1 MDTTQPDVSLAQI
14 LDELKDHGILLTTD
28 PKLPSVCA
36 MVAGGPV
43 RGSWWAHPR
52 SHAMFRVL
60 TELAAH
66 PDVLVAKLVSGKDTF
81 IHRALWPA
89 VLAIGTSQEKWQMQG
104 LDAKSRALLKEV
116 EKKGEIEASGKSAL
130 RLEQALLVHGEQ
142 EHTDAG
148 SHAKILMSWERW
160 AKRAR
165 MKKGDLREAKASLEK
180 NVEYLN
186 RRYGGRGRLPWR
198 EPTPCTC
205 T

>member
-1 MDTTQPDVSLAQI
+1 MDTAQPDVSLGDV
-14 LDELKDHGILLTTD
+14 LDELKAHGILLTTD

-36 MVAGGPV
+36 MVAGEPV

-89 VLAIGTSQEKWQMQG
+89 VLAVGTAQEKWQVDG
-104 LDAKSRALLKEV
+104 LDEKSRALLAEV
-116 EKKGEIEASGKSAL
+116 EKKGEVEASGKSAL

-142 EHTDAG
+142 VHTDAG
-148 SHAKILMSWERW
+148 SHAKILMSWRRW
-160 AKRAR
+160 AERAGV
-165 MKKGDLREAKASLEK
+165 KSGDLTQAKALLEK
-180 NVEYLN
+180 LVEYLN
-186 RRYGGRGRLPWR
+186 RRHGGRGRLPWR
-198 EPTPCTC
+198 
-205 T
+205 